1 MSLLAE
7 IRRRRVLRLAAAY
20 AVVSWVVVQIVTAI
34 EEPLNLPE
42 WFDTTVIVML
52 GLGFPIALMLSWAYD
67 VTPDG
72 IIKDATKQPALVPIQ
87 FDYGKVALGAV
98 LLLGAFLLGNFIKDS
113 PTSTSQPKSELRQ
126 FEIGTPS
133 DFEYK
138 KNDSRSISVSPD
150 GQTIVLH
157 AAVDGTDQLFRRR
170 IDAIEVLPIMGTEG
184 ASRWFAISPD
194 SKSIAFED
202 LTDRLIKKVPLSGG
216 IPTPLVDAQR
226 QIRGIS
232 WGSDDNIVYEDESYV
247 GLLRVSAAGSPASK
261 FSVPEDGEQHKH
273 ASYIPGSDWL
283 VFAIGNRGLSVRNA
297 DRIAL
302 MSPDGVV
309 QETSLTGSSP
319 RVSQDGY
326 LIYFSGNALWAVA
339 FDLDKF
345 EISGDPSPL
354 VDDILYIW
362 RAHFDIS
369 LEGTL
374 VHRRDSAVGNQS
386 IVWVDHQG
394 IEEVTPLA
402 MGRYSMPAISPD
414 GDTISVT
421 EIHANGPD
429 LWTHSL
435 SRGEATQWTFDT
447 IRETMSL
454 WSPDGAY
461 LYFEGGTTGDVFRVD
476 SSSQSDVEQ
485 ITDAKADWF
494 PTSITPDGRYLIVD
508 EWYGSEA
515 DGNNLGVL
523 DLSEDRN
530 FRYLMKSDYR
540 ESHARLSPDG
550 TLLAYMSDRSGALEV
565 YVRPYPFVDEQVFRV
580 SVSGNCWSPRWSAD
594 GRELYYWDR
603 DDETIYSVQLDTSP
617 ALSFAVPVAL
627 FNTERYE
634 FGGIPNY
641 DYDRSRNKFLMITHP
656 LFANTADEIVYT
668 ENWQSLMAR

>member
-7 IRRRRVLRLAAAY
+7 IKRRRVFRLAAAY
-20 AVVSWVVVQIVTAI
+20 AVVSWVIVQIVTAI

-42 WFDTTVIVML
+42 WFDTMVIVML

-67 VTPDG
+67 ITPDG
-72 IIKDATKQPALVPIQ
+72 IVKDGAKQRALAPIQ

-113 PTSTSQPKSELRQ
+113 PTSTSQPKSELRR
-126 FEIGTPS
+126 FEISTPS
-133 DFEYK
+133 DFE
-138 KNDSRSISVSPD
+138 NPRNAGRQIAVAPD
-150 GQTIVLH
+150 GQTIVLQ
-157 AAVDGTDQLFRRR
+157 ATVNGTSQLFRRR
-170 IDAIEVLPIMGTEG
+170 LDSIEVLPIMGTEG
-184 ASRWFAISPD
+184 AGRGFAISPD
-194 SKSIAFED
+194 SKSIAFVS
-202 LTDRLIKKVPLSGG
+202 LTDRLIKKVSLSGG
-216 IPTPLVDAQR
+216 IPTPLVDVGR
-226 QIRGIS
+226 LISRIS
-232 WGSDDNIVYEDESYV
+232 WGSDDNIVYTDDSYV

-283 VFAIGNRGLSVRNA
+283 VFAIGNPGFSVRSA

-309 QETSLTGSSP
+309 QETSLIGSSP

-354 VDDILYIW
+354 VDDIYYSFG
-362 RAHFDIS
+362 AHFDIS
-369 LEGTL
+369 REGTL
-374 VHRRDSAVGNQS
+374 VHMRDSALGNQS
-386 IVWVDHQG
+386 VVWVDHRG
-394 IEEVTPLA
+394 IEEVTPLTT
-402 MGRYSMPAISPD
+402 GRYSFPTISPD
-414 GDTISVT
+414 GDMISIT
-421 EIHANGPD
+421 EVNANGPD

-447 IRETMSL
+447 IRETMPL

-461 LYFEGGTTGDVFRVD
+461 LYFEAGATGDVFRVD
-476 SSSQSDVEQ
+476 FSGQNDVEQ
-485 ITDAKADWF
+485 ITDAKASWY
-494 PTSITPDGRYLIVD
+494 PSSITPDGRYLIVD
-508 EWYGSEA
+508 EWNGSEG

-523 DLSEDRN
+523 DLSEDRD

-565 YVRPYPFVDEQVFRV
+565 YVRPYPFVDEQSFRV
-580 SVSGNCWSPRWSAD
+580 SVSGDCWSPRWSAD
-594 GRELYYWDR
+594 GRKLYYWDR
-603 DDETIYSVQLDTSP
+603 DDETIYSVQLDTTSP

-627 FNTERYE
+627 FNTERYQFE
-634 FGGIPNY
+634 GITNY
-641 DYDRSRNKFLMITHP
+641 DYDRSRNKFLMIKNP
-656 LFANTADEIVYT
+656 LVNTAVEIVYT
-668 ENWQSLMAR
+668 ENWQSLVAH